1 MLAVSLM
8 VVEHECIVCILFQCI
23 IWYFPLPQGSI
34 TNWNEFKTKFLKK
47 IGEDKIPTTL
57 VLELYQI
64 KMNTKENI
72 KDFNKIFLML
82 MKKIPEHWIQT
93 TNVLIEF
100 YTTTLTSSISI
111 FVKRRKFFFSW
122 CEFEETIVP

>member
-1 MLAVSLM
+1 MLAVILM
-8 VVEHECIVCILFQCI
+8 VVEHKYIVCILFPCI

-34 TNWNEFKTKFLKK
+34 PNWNEFKTKFLKK

-64 KMNTKENI
+64 KMNPKENI

-82 MKKIPEHWIQT
+82 MKKIPEH
-93 TNVLIEF
+93 
-100 YTTTLTSSISI
+100 
-111 FVKRRKFFFSW
+111 
-122 CEFEETIVP
+122 